1 MRKKLTPIYIAISYL
16 ALVILLL
23 ALMGCTTTKYVPIES
38 TRTDTVYR
46 YRLNID
52 SITSTDS
59 IFVKEYIK
67 GDTMFVLK
75 TKWKIVEQIK
85 IRYDTIYQSK
95 NDSIQVPYPVEKELT
110 KWQKTKQEV
119 GGVAIGI
126 ATIGII
132 FVIVWLIRRFR

>member
-16 ALVILLL
+16 ALVIFLL
-23 ALMGCTTTKYVPIES
+23 ALMGCTTTKYVQIES

-59 IFVKEYIK
+59 IFVKEYIS
-67 GDTMFVLK
+67 GDTMFVYK
-75 TKWKIVEQIK
+75 TQWKIVERIK
-85 IRYDTIYQSK
+85 IQCDTIYQSK

-126 ATIGII
+126 AAIGII